1 MCRQR
6 ILRPNKRR
14 ETPSRN
20 CLQSK
25 FVFGSLVVLVI
36 IHRPDRFADLFL
48 DLFVVHEV
56 HKSGGDAELTGLV
69 S

>member
-25 FVFGSLVVLVI
+25 LFFWVLCLLHPPLQFGLFYFFFGDL
-36 IHRPDRFADLFL
+36 HRPDR
-48 DLFVVHEV
+48 
-56 HKSGGDAELTGLV
+56 
-69 S
+69 